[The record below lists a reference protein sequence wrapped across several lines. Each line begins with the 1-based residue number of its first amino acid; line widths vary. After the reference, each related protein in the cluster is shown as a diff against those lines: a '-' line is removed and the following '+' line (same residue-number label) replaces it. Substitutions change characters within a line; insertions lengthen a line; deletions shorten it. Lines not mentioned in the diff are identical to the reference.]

1 MKSRMLSAGMLA
13 VALCATGMA
22 YGQTSETT
30 ATAATTTG
38 TAAGAQDGPG
48 GFHNG
53 ERDGER
59 DGERGGWEGHRHMG
73 MEFLSRKLNL
83 TEAQRAQ
90 IKTIFEAQKATTRP
104 VVEQMEQNRAAM
116 LTATASGAFDQAKV
130 QSIAAQQAQ
139 LAAKLMVQKQAVE
152 AQIYNTVLTTEQ
164 KATADQMRQK
174 ELTRINERVE
184 RMAGTEAPAAQQ

>member
-59 DGERGGWEGHRHMG
+59 GGWEGHRHMG
-73 MEFLSRKLNL
+73 MGFLSRKLNL

>member
-1 MKSRMLSAGMLA
+1 MKSRMLGAGMLA

-30 ATAATTTG
+30 AAGTAAGTTTATG
-38 TAAGAQDGPG
+38 AGAQDGPG
-48 GFHNG
+48 GFHHGARG
-53 ERDGER
+53 EE
-59 DGERGGWEGHRHMG
+59 WEGHRHPG

-83 TEAQRAQ
+83 TEAQRAE

-104 VVEQMEQNRAAM
+104 LLKQMEQNRAAM
-116 LTATASGAFDQAKV
+116 LTATASGAFDAAKV
-130 QSIAAQQAQ
+130 QSIAAEQAQ

>member
-1 MKSRMLSAGMLA
+1 MCDRDGLRADERDDG
-13 VALCATGMA
+13 
-22 YGQTSETT
+22 YGNDGSNGSDGGNDNGDNGNGGE
-30 ATAATTTG
+30 G
-38 TAAGAQDGPG
+38 EDGPG
-48 GFHNG
+48 GFHHG
-53 ERDGER
+53 A
-59 DGERGGWEGHRHMG
+59 RGGEWEGHRHPG

-104 VVEQMEQNRAAM
+104 VLEQMEQNRAAM

-130 QSIAAQQAQ
+130 QSIAAEQAQ